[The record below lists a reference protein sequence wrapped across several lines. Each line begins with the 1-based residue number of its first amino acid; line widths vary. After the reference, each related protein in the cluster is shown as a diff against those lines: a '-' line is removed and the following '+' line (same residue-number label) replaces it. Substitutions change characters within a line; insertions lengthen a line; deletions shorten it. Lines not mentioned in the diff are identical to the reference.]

1 MTLTQSF
8 IGIDISQAFL
18 DLFDETTATHT
29 RIANGDADISKLVHG
44 LNGRAV
50 TIIFEATGSY
60 DRKLAL
66 ALENASIAYVRVN
79 PARARDFARASG
91 YLAKTDAIDA
101 RMLAAMGRAVTLKTA
116 EPRDPMRT
124 KLAALHKRRDQLVED
139 RADDKKRLLQ
149 TSETEARAS
158 INRHVAWLK
167 TEIAKIEKAITVLI
181 ASCPEL
187 LDAKALLET
196 APGVGKV
203 TAVALLAG
211 MPELGHRSAKAIA
224 ALAGLA
230 PLNNDSGTMRGR
242 RTIKGGRNRVRRALY
257 MAALSAIRA
266 CPRFRAKYEEIA
278 KRSGSAKLAII
289 AIARKLLIALN
300 AMAKANQPFRW
311 A

>member
-1 MTLTQSF
+1 M
-8 IGIDISQAFL
+8 
-18 DLFDETTATHT
+18 
-29 RIANGDADISKLVHG
+29 
-44 LNGRAV
+44 
-50 TIIFEATGSY
+50 
-60 DRKLAL
+60 
-66 ALENASIAYVRVN
+66 
-79 PARARDFARASG
+79 
-91 YLAKTDAIDA
+91 
-101 RMLAAMGRAVTLKTA
+101 
-116 EPRDPMRT
+116 
-124 KLAALHKRRDQLVED
+124 
-139 RADDKKRLLQ
+139 
-149 TSETEARAS
+149 
-158 INRHVAWLK
+158 
-167 TEIAKIEKAITVLI
+167 LI

-224 ALAGLA
+224 AVAGLA

-242 RTIKGGRNRVRRALY
+242 RTIKGGPNRVRRALY

-266 CPRFRAKYEEIA
+266 CPRFRAKYGEIA
-278 KRSGSAKLAII
+278 KRSRSAKLAII